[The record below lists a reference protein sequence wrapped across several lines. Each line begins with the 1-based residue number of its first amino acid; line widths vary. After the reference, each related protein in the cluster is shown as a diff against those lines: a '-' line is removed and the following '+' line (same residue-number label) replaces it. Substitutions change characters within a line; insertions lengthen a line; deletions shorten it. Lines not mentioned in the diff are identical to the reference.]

1 MKTVILA
8 GGMGSRL
15 SEETVVRPKPMVEIG
30 GNPILWHIMNI
41 YSAFGL
47 NEFIVALGYK
57 GESIKKYFLN
67 FYSLN
72 NDVSIDLSCGRQVIH
87 KSNQPNWKL
96 HLIDTGLTTQTG
108 GRIKRLKG
116 WLEEE
121 ETFMLTYGDGVADID
136 IGALL
141 EFHRSH
147 GKLATVTVVHPPA
160 RFGAVSLRESQI
172 SQFNEKPQTL
182 EGWINGGFF
191 VLNRKVL
198 DYVEN
203 DETSWEKAPLEKLA
217 REGQLMAY
225 RHEGFWQPMDTLR
238 DRRSL
243 ENLWASG
250 QAPWKIWK

>member
-57 GESIKKYFLN
+57 GESIKEYFLN
-67 FYSLN
+67 FYAFN
-72 NDVSIDLSCGRQVIH
+72 NDVSIDLSCGTQVIH
-87 KSNQPNWKL
+87 EGNQPNWKL

-136 IGALL
+136 IKALL
-141 EFHRSH
+141 NFHRSH
-147 GKLATVTVVHPPA
+147 GKLATVTIVRPPA

-191 VLNRKVL
+191 VLNRKVI

-203 DETSWEKAPLEKLA
+203 DETSWEKGPLEKLS

-243 ENLWASG
+243 EKLWASG